1 MSLFSLDVSEILG
14 SPIGTLQEFHFEQP
28 IPADTFTE
36 IICVDT
42 LKMHV
47 RLVRQPYG
55 IECIFVE
62 LTTTIDIPAEFIHS
76 EEVTFAHQSREFHLK
91 KTENDADD
99 IEYIDTHELTL
110 DLTQAIEEELLIS
123 GL

>member
-1 MSLFSLDVSEILG
+1 MSLFSLDISEILW
-14 SPIGTLQEFHFEQP
+14 SPVGTLQEFHFEQILP
-28 IPADTFTE
+28 DDTFSE
-36 IICVDT
+36 VICHNELIMDI
-42 LKMHV
+42 K
-47 RLVRQPYG
+47 LVRQSYG

-62 LTTTIDIPAEFIHS
+62 LTTTIDIPAEWIRS

-91 KTENDADD
+91 KTPDDSDD
-99 IEYIDTHELTL
+99 ICYIDTHKLTI

>member
-14 SPIGTLQEFHFEQP
+14 SPVGTLQEFHFEQI
-28 IPADTFTE
+28 IPANTFSEVLCTKE
-36 IICVDT
+36 LV
-42 LKMHV
+42 MHV

-55 IECIFVE
+55 VECIFVE
-62 LTTTIDIPAEFIHS
+62 LKTTIDIPEEFIQS
-76 EEVTFAHQSREFHLK
+76 EEVTFANQSREFHLK
-91 KTENDADD
+91 KTPDDSDD
-99 IEYIDTHELTL
+99 ILYIDTHELTL

>member
-14 SPIGTLQEFHFEQP
+14 SPVGTLKEFHFKQT
-28 IPADTFTE
+28 IPADTFSE
-36 IICVDT
+36 VLCVEE
-42 LKMHV
+42 LIMHV

-55 IECIFVE
+55 VECIFVE
-62 LTTTIDIPAEFIHS
+62 LKTTIDIPEEFIQS
-76 EEVTFAHQSREFHLK
+76 KEVTFANQSREFHLK
-91 KTENDADD
+91 KTPDDSDD
-99 IEYIDTHELTL
+99 IQYIDTHELTL

>member
-14 SPIGTLQEFHFEQP
+14 SPVGTLQEFHFQQT
-28 IPADTFTE
+28 IPADTFLE
-36 IICVDT
+36 IICVEE
-42 LKMHV
+42 LIMHI

-55 IECIFVE
+55 VECIFVE
-62 LTTTIDIPAEFIHS
+62 LKTTIDIPEEFIQS
-76 EEVTFAHQSREFHLK
+76 EEVTFANQSREFHLK
-91 KTENDADD
+91 KTPDDSDD
-99 IEYIDTHELTL
+99 IQYIDAHELTL